1 MIENSLFG
9 GKEPATLK
17 KILSTRRIYML
28 LNRNFFRNQ
37 SCLGTTLFPCLG
49 MIATERVR
57 SPATAGT
64 ATYGI
69 KLIYTVSILNI
80 AEGHE
85 QKTLNSFM
93 VFAGPYQSGI

>member
-1 MIENSLFG
+1 
-9 GKEPATLK
+9 
-17 KILSTRRIYML
+17 
-28 LNRNFFRNQ
+28 
-37 SCLGTTLFPCLG
+37 